1 MLIHN
6 TASAVWNMDKLLPLV
21 ASAAAGGSHLHAHQP
36 HVMHRD
42 FKPAN
47 LFLSDHGVSRLPVPV
62 VNCRPVSFRRC
73 CSHAEPTFVY
83 VRKYMKLADV
93 GRVICRSRWATSA
106 CRGS

>member
-6 TASAVWNMDKLLPLV
+6 TAHAVWNMDKLLPLV

-47 LFLSDHGVSRLPVPV
+47 LFLSEHGVSRPLQWS
-62 VNCRPVSFRRC
+62 CRDR
-73 CSHAEPTFVY
+73 FV
-83 VRKYMKLADV
+83 
-93 GRVICRSRWATSA
+93 
-106 CRGS
+106 